1 MDYPVLAFEPVKG
14 LRGRLRTMPGLVL
27 QQEGLVNDL
36 STLVNRLRRERD
48 YGVSDVID
56 LVVACEEE
64 LWWSIHFNESHLLD
78 STKANSITFVESYER
93 DLFTEAE
100 LAYGT
105 PVAFHTRRADI
116 FWWNQYD
123 EHVRHNRPI

>member
-14 LRGRLRTMPGLVL
+14 LRERLRTLPGLVL

-78 STKANSITFVESYER
+78 STKANSITFVDSYER
-93 DLFTEAE
+93 DLFTESE

-105 PVAFHTRRADI
+105 LVAFHTCRADI
-116 FWWNQYD
+116 FWWSDNDDYA
-123 EHVRHNRPI
+123 RHYGPI